1 MKRVALIVLVLDCV
15 HAVLASYPRAYNVTW
30 KSTNFKT
37 VLTWEPKPSADYSYT
52 VEFFRAGQDRRR
64 SPLCV
69 RSSATQCDLS
79 GALSSLTSSYT
90 ADVLSEPP
98 LGEPSEGSE
107 APHQSSPRFCPYNDT
122 EIGKPDF
129 KLEVS
134 EDQRKTTLFVS
145 DPLTALFKDGR
156 QLTLRDVFA
165 DKLMYKVTYRK
176 NRSTGKKEHVSQSS
190 VIELAALDRGRSYCF
205 SVQAFIPSRAYSKQ
219 LGEQSH
225 VQCSQE
231 EASILRDYSAVVIA
245 VAVLLFLLLVGIVT
259 GATVGCCKHR
269 RKVLLKQKEAVPL
282 RDV

>member
-1 MKRVALIVLVLDCV
+1 
-15 HAVLASYPRAYNVTW
+15 AYNVTW

-107 APHQSSPRFCPYNDT
+107 APHQSSPRFCPYNDILGSPLNAPKREPASCFLSACPAA

-231 EASILRDYSAVVIA
+231 EA
-245 VAVLLFLLLVGIVT
+245 
-259 GATVGCCKHR
+259 
-269 RKVLLKQKEAVPL
+269 
-282 RDV
+282 